1 MLKAAGCAE
10 TDCGRAGCR
19 ALMDRAAANTERRE
33 LMENIFRLD
42 IRREFETLRQQRF
55 GNGLGANAPVHLKLR
70 LVQPVKWDCMTWLP
84 GNVTGR
90 TW

>member
-1 MLKAAGCAE
+1 
-10 TDCGRAGCR
+10 
-19 ALMDRAAANTERRE
+19 MDRAAANAERHE
-33 LMENIFRLD
+33 LVKNIFSLG
-42 IRREFETLRQQRF
+42 IRREFETFRQQRF
-55 GNGLGANAPVHLKLR
+55 GNGLEAKAPAHLKLV

>member
-1 MLKAAGCAE
+1 
-10 TDCGRAGCR
+10 
-19 ALMDRAAANTERRE
+19 MDRAAANTERHE
-33 LMENIFRLD
+33 LMKNIFRLD

-55 GNGLGANAPVHLKLR
+55 GNGLGANAPAHLKLM
-70 LVQPVKWDCMTWLP
+70 LVQPVKWDCTTWLP